1 MSENHNDL
9 TPHSNTEA
17 TTTNG
22 QMLQLLHILD
32 SAFPIGG
39 YTHSFGMETFI
50 QDEAITNEHELVEY
64 LSSYLTNSVATGD
77 ALFVQEAY
85 QRASQSELEQLIEL
99 DHRCHAFKITEE
111 ARKGS
116 AMMGRQFIKTVT
128 PLLEDAQFVTFRER
142 LKQKQI
148 DGHYPV
154 VFGMYTSLL
163 GVSVDVAVST
173 FLYSSM
179 NSLITNAVRAI
190 PLGQQA
196 GVRTVHAMFPLI
208 SELTKTIQG
217 QTIEDIANNALL
229 IDISSM
235 NHQFLRSRLFI
246 S

>member
-1 MSENHNDL
+1 M
-9 TPHSNTEA
+9 PHSNTEA
-17 TTTNG
+17 IITNG
-22 QMLQLLHILD
+22 QMLHLLHILD

-50 QDEAITNEHELVEY
+50 QDEVITNEHELLEY
-64 LSSYLTNSVATGD
+64 LTSYLTNSVATGD
-77 ALFVQEAY
+77 ALFVQEAH
-85 QRASQSELEQLIEL
+85 RLASRNELEQLIDL
-99 DHRCHAFKITEE
+99 DRRCHAFKITEE

-116 AMMGRQFIKTVT
+116 AMMGRQFIKTIV
-128 PLLEDAQFVTFRER
+128 PLHDDPQLTAYSEQ

-154 VFGMYTSLL
+154 VFGMYASFL
-163 GVSVDVAVST
+163 GVSVEVAVST

-179 NSLITNAVRAI
+179 NSLITNAIRAI

-208 SELTKTIQG
+208 SELTTTIQS
-217 QTIEDIANNALL
+217 QAIDDIVNNALL